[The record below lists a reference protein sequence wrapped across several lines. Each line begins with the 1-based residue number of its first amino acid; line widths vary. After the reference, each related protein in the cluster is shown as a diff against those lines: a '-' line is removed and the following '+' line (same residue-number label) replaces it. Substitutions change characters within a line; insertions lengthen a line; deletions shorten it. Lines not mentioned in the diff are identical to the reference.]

1 MALSKETVV
10 DRIEVVGQYSLIQV
24 RTCDRIL
31 EDGHVITESY
41 HRCVLS
47 PGDDLSSQ
55 DPKVQAVA
63 ATVWTTEVIA
73 AYQASLSTSTPAK
86 S

>member
-10 DRIEVVGQYSLIQV
+10 DRIEVVGQHSLIQV
-24 RTCDRIL
+24 RTCNRIL
-31 EDGHVITESY
+31 EDGQVVTESY

-47 PGDDLSSQ
+47 PGNDLSDQ

-63 ATVWTTEVIA
+63 ATVWTPEVVA
-73 AYQASLSTSTPAK
+73 AYEASLSTPAP
-86 S
+86 